1 VSTAARATC
10 FVVDD
15 EPLAI
20 QRLVAL
26 LRRGGRVE
34 VVGSATDP
42 AEAIRALGARPVDVL
57 FLDIHMP
64 EIDGFALLERLERP
78 PLVVF
83 TTAYDEHALRA
94 FQVLAIDYLL
104 KPIGRAELDRA
115 LDKLDRLSAGASERG
130 PLSALLDLVRGGRPP
145 ARIASRLGERVTL
158 LDVDRITHFYA
169 ADKLTYAVAGG
180 REHIIDETLAALE
193 RRLDPASFVRVHR
206 GALVN
211 VAFVAELLTDGG
223 GLVVQL
229 RDEAR
234 TQLPVARDR
243 VRPLK
248 DKLGI

>member
-1 VSTAARATC
+1 VSATPTC

-15 EPLAI
+15 EPLAV

-26 LRRGGRVE
+26 LRRTGRVE
-34 VVGSATDP
+34 VVGTATDP
-42 AEAIRALGARPVDVL
+42 ADAIQELSSRAVDVL

-78 PLVVF
+78 PLVIF
-83 TTAYDEHALRA
+83 TTAHDEHALRA

-104 KPIGRAELDRA
+104 KPVGRAELERA
-115 LDKLDRLSAGASERG
+115 LDKLDRLGGERNAI
-130 PLSALLDLVRGGRPP
+130 SVLLDMVRGARAP
-145 ARIASRLGERVTL
+145 ARIASRLGDRVVL
-158 LDVDRITHFYA
+158 LDLEHVTHFYA
-169 ADKLTYAVAGG
+169 SDKLTFAVSDG
-180 REHIIDETLAALE
+180 REHIIDESLSALE
-193 RRLDPASFVRVHR
+193 GRLDPDRFVRIHR

-211 VAFVAELLTDGG
+211 VAYVAELRTDGG

-229 RDEAR
+229 RDPAA
-234 TQLPVARDR
+234 TQLSVARDR

>member
-1 VSTAARATC
+1 MSPTC

-15 EPLAI
+15 EPLAV

-26 LRRGGRVE
+26 LRKSGRVE
-34 VVGSATDP
+34 VAGTATDP
-42 AEAIRALGARPVDVL
+42 AEAIRQLSARPVDVL

-78 PLVVF
+78 PLVIF
-83 TTAYDEHALRA
+83 TTAHDEHALRA
-94 FQVLAIDYLL
+94 FGVLAIDYLL
-104 KPIGRAELDRA
+104 KPIGRTELERA
-115 LDKLDRLSAGASERG
+115 LDKLDRLRAAGTSAAAPSELSQLIEMMRGARG
-130 PLSALLDLVRGGRPP
+130 P
-145 ARIASRLGERVTL
+145 ARVASRLGDRVTL
-158 LDVDRITHFYA
+158 LDLDQVTHFHA

-180 REHIIDETLAALE
+180 REHIVDETLSALE
-193 RRLDPASFVRVHR
+193 RRLDPARFVRVHR

-211 VAFVAELLTDGG
+211 VAYVAELRTDGG
-223 GLVVQL
+223 GLVVLL
-229 RDEAR
+229 RDEAG